1 MKLMN
6 ISMHAGLTCL
16 AIAVTAGCDSVP
28 QPGGEMSRASQV
40 ATAKPGDID
49 DYVLV
54 DCLLPGQIRRLG
66 TMATY
71 LGPRQ
76 SVKATRKDCGIRGGE
91 YILFDRSDYA
101 TALSTLLPQAQSG
114 DPVAQTYV
122 GEIYEK
128 GLGLQAPDYAR
139 AADWYR
145 KAAEKNHR
153 PAQTSLGSLYERG
166 LGVPKD
172 NVAALDWYRRASGVT
187 EDRLIF
193 ESALEQERAAFR
205 KEIALKNQVA
215 AALKRT
221 AQATR
226 DELIKQRAA
235 SQSRPA
241 DAVDLSALQRAYD
254 DQQRL
259 LESQRRDAESEA
271 ERLRKELHAV
281 QELKVREQAEVSTGG
296 RSGERAAQIEKLEL
310 VRRQQYDAA
319 LDTSRRLAGPP

>member
-1 MKLMN
+1 MN
-6 ISMHAGLTCL
+6 FVNRLKQAGLSCL
-16 AIAVTAGCDSVP
+16 AAAAVASCDSAP
-28 QPGGEMSRASQV
+28 MGGVEMQRDTQQ
-40 ATAKPGDID
+40 ATGLPRDID
-49 DYVLV
+49 EYVVV

-71 LGPRQ
+71 LGARQ
-76 SVKATRKDCGIRGGE
+76 SVKTTRKDCGIRGGE
-91 YILFDRSDYA
+91 YVLFDRSDYA

-128 GLGLQAPDYAR
+128 GLGLPAPDYGR
-139 AADWYR
+139 AAEWYR
-145 KAAEKNHR
+145 RAAEKNHR

-172 NVAALDWYRRASGVT
+172 NVAALDWYRRASGIT

-193 ESALEQERAAFR
+193 ESTLEQERAAFR

-215 AALKRT
+215 AGLKRT

-235 SQSRPA
+235 SRSRPA
-241 DAVDLSALQRAYD
+241 EAVDLSALQRAHD

-271 ERLRKELHAV
+271 QRLRRELHAI
-281 QELKVREQAEVSTGG
+281 QELKAREQAEVPTGG
-296 RSGERAAQIEKLEL
+296 RSGERAAQLEKLEL
-310 VRRQQYDAA
+310 VRTQQYDAV